1 MKTLVSVITFS
12 LSAIMATSAM
22 AAPDHRYSGP
32 DHRAQHP
39 HHAAPHWKH
48 DAKDRHYDQKR
59 FGPQNVNPS
68 REWRVGQ
75 RLPNLFNH
83 SRFQVSH
90 SQAKRLPKAGR
101 HEQWFKIN
109 GDYVLVNER
118 NDRII
123 RILG

>member
-1 MKTLVSVITFS
+1 MKSLISIITLS
-12 LSAIMATSAM
+12 LSAVLATSAM
-22 AAPDHRYSGP
+22 AAPDHRSHDGRYAP
-32 DHRAQHP
+32 
-39 HHAAPHWKH
+39 APHWSH

-59 FGPQNVNPS
+59 FAPQHVNPS
-68 REWRVGQ
+68 REWRSGQ
-75 RLPNLFNH
+75 RFPEFFNH

-123 RILG
+123 RILS